1 MTDIDQKARPTRNPE
16 MRIEKVDSDLLAYHP
31 QGDRILQLNETA
43 AMVWGLC
50 DGQRTVKEI
59 SRLLEEAYP
68 EDAAQIHADLPVIL
82 KALEEEGCI
91 RLV

>member
-1 MTDIDQKARPTRNPE
+1 MEIENEIKPIRNPE
-16 MRIEKVDSDLLAYHP
+16 MRVEKVDSDLLAYHP

-43 AMVWGLC
+43 AVIWGLC
-50 DGQRTVKEI
+50 DGQRTVQEI

-68 EDAAQIHADLPVIL
+68 DDAEQIHADLPIIL

>member
-1 MTDIDQKARPTRNPE
+1 MEIENETRPTRNPE
-16 MRIEKVDSDLLAYHP
+16 MRVEKVDSDLLAYHP

-43 AMVWGLC
+43 ALIWGLC
-50 DGQRTVKEI
+50 DGIRTVSDI

-68 EDAAQIHADLPVIL
+68 EDSAQIHTDLVSVL
-82 KALEEEGCI
+82 NALEKEGCI